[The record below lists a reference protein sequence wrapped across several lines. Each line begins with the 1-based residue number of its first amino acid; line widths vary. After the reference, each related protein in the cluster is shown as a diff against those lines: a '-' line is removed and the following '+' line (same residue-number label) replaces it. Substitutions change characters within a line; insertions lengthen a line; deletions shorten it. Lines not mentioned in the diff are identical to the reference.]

1 MINLHW
7 FIKLE
12 LYDYWTSLRR
22 QHRNSY
28 PFNRSQIV
36 QIHSPHPPHR
46 FWAKRNAQQLL
57 LGRLY
62 LIPTRHPKR
71 HRHDCYSGLKDGGQ
85 VTVVT
90 MDVSRPA
97 TRIDIT
103 LWRSERAAILENV
116 FTQMIDLTQPCCAT
130 RVSHCHG
137 KRTLF
142 NAYLTYRCL
151 SAAACVV
158 PATPAVA
165 QGLKRS
171 CRIAKKHWV

>member
-1 MINLHW
+1 MINLRW

-28 PFNRSQIV
+28 PFNRLQIF

-103 LWRSERAAILENV
+103 LRRSECAAILENV
-116 FTQMIDLTQPCCAT
+116 FTQMMLEFPTAT
-130 RVSHCHG
+130 G
-137 KRTLF
+137 KGLCSRHILHI
-142 NAYLTYRCL
+142 
-151 SAAACVV
+151 AACPLLPVWF
-158 PATPAVA
+158 
-165 QGLKRS
+165 QLLRL
-171 CRIAKKHWV
+171 